1 MLAYIVSLK
10 NHRNP
15 SGLYDNKITPA
26 SCTIFVNFRANFMKF
41 FHFHEDLAEDYQ
53 NPTSLK
59 DVQYFKHLCSRL
71 RVHKFILCKMCTVLS
86 WANTSLFGRALRTD
100 HPCLVIISYIG
111 SSWGRAIVLG
121 AKYFSLK
128 RWQVVWCCYKSSR
141 YWQRE
146 QLYKFR

>member
-1 MLAYIVSLK
+1 MSTIASPRQVKLIHVKHRRFK
-10 NHRNP
+10 NV
-15 SGLYDNKITPA
+15 GPA

-71 RVHKFILCKMCTVLS
+71 RVHKFISCKMYMVLS
-86 WANTSLFGRALRTD
+86 WANTSLFGRVLRTD

-121 AKYFSLK
+121 ANYFDVSFVFSHPGPSKPVL
-128 RWQVVWCCYKSSR
+128 RWR
-141 YWQRE
+141 Y
-146 QLYKFR
+146 